1 MRLLTSMSLCII
13 FSFISVGVYSQADSL
28 RLERMTREEILQLSQ
43 DELLEMSMENL
54 VFLAQKL
61 GISIDELLNMKT
73 SVASKTTL
81 TPRET
86 PGIVSFITEEEI
98 RYSGARDLID
108 VLRLVPGFDFG
119 YDVSG
124 VIGAGLRGN
133 WVHEGKILML
143 IDGQSM
149 NELNYYNIAYG
160 NHFPVDQIK
169 RIEIIRGPGSAIY
182 GGIAELG
189 VINIITKSGKDTEGI
204 EVAGTYG
211 QMQKSMGRA
220 NLNMNSGLT
229 LNKWDISAKGFIGK
243 ANRSDQIFQEYI
255 DMPENT
261 IDLSEGGSEIKTSQ
275 LNLGATNEKLSFRL
289 IYDDYK
295 SYYNY
300 YDFDSLVNYAALNE
314 FRSIL
319 GEVKYDLQVTDK
331 LRLIPKINYKYSRP
345 YYEEGYWRNM
355 NISRYT
361 GSLLLDY
368 QISPDIK
375 LVSGVEYF
383 NDKGTCIEEE
393 GYFYSTNTRSIAL
406 NNYSLFAE
414 GTLKMNKV
422 NLVAGFRTEY
432 NSSFGPAFV
441 PRIGATGIFNRF
453 HFKALFSGAFRSPAV
468 GNIDVSSNIETEK
481 SFVSEVEVGYRINNN
496 MFITA
501 NIFDISIKNSIVYFD
516 TGEAWVPIVEWGY
529 INADNAGS
537 DGFEIEY
544 KIKYAK
550 VFGTINYSYYT
561 QAFRSL
567 PKSYIVPGHENSA
580 LGLAQSKL
588 GFYGS
593 YKPIYNLSIC
603 PSMTL
608 IGKKYGYATLDE
620 EENPAIG
627 SYGPYYLLNLSFTY
641 DDLLI
646 KGLSINLSVFDILNQ
661 KAPYVH
667 TYEGY
672 YCPFPGSSREFNLKI
687 VFHSEFFRGL

>member
-1 MRLLTSMSLCII
+1 M
-13 FSFISVGVYSQADSL
+13 
-28 RLERMTREEILQLSQ
+28 EKMTREEILQLSQ
-43 DELLEMSMENL
+43 DELLELSMEDL

-73 SVASKTTL
+73 TVASKTTL

-119 YDVSG
+119 FDVDG

-133 WVHEGKILML
+133 WVHEGKILMM

-149 NELNYYNIAYG
+149 NELSYYNIAYG

-220 NLNMNSGLT
+220 NITLNSGLT
-229 LNKWDISAKGFIGK
+229 LNKWDISAAGFVGE
-243 ANRSDQIFQEYI
+243 ANRSDQIYQEYI
-255 DMPENT
+255 DMPDNT
-261 IDLSEGGSEIKTSQ
+261 IDLSEGGSGIKTRQ
-275 LNLGATNEKLSFRL
+275 LNLGATNEKLSFRM

-295 SYYNY
+295 SSYIY
-300 YDFDSLVNYAALNE
+300 YDFDSLVNYRAVNE
-314 FRSIL
+314 FRTIL
-319 GEVKYDLQVTDK
+319 GEVKYDLQLTDK

-345 YYEEGYWRNM
+345 YYEEGFWRNIS
-355 NISRYT
+355 ISRYT

-368 QISPDIK
+368 QISHEIN
-375 LVSGVEYF
+375 LVSGVEFF
-383 NDKGTCIEEE
+383 NDKGSCIEEE

-414 GTLKMNKV
+414 GNLKMNKL
-422 NLVAGFRTEY
+422 NIVAGIRSEY
-432 NSSFGPAFV
+432 NTSFGSAFV
-441 PRIGATGIFNRF
+441 PRIGITGIFNRF

-468 GNIDVSSNIETEK
+468 GNIDLASKIETEK

-516 TGEAWVPIVEWGY
+516 TGAAQQPIIDWGY
-529 INADNAGS
+529 FNADNAGS

-567 PKSYIVPGHENSA
+567 PESYRVPGYENSA
-580 LGLAQSKL
+580 LGLAQNKL
-588 GFYGS
+588 CIYGS
-593 YKPIYNLSIC
+593 YKPIKNLSIS
-603 PSMTL
+603 PSFTFL
-608 IGKKYGYATLDE
+608 GKKYGYNDITDE
-620 EENPAIG
+620 HVKIG
-627 SYGPYYLLNLSFTY
+627 TYGPYGLLNLSIAY
-641 DDLLI
+641 DNLLI
-646 KGLSINLSVFDILNQ
+646 KGLSISLSVFDILNQ

-667 TYEGY
+667 TYEGFY
-672 YCPFPGSSREFNLKI
+672 GTYPGSSREFNLKI
-687 VFHSEFFRGL
+687 IFHSEFFRGR